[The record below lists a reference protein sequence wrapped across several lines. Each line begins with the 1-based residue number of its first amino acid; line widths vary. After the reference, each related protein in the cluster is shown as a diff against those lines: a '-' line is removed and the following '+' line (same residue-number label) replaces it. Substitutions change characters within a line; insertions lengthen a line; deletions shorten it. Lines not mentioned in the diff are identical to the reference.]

1 MEYCSD
7 FQYCQVGLTVQFGL
21 AIDLAASAS
30 PVVGLGKV
38 PNFADLLHRLAD
50 RFESK
55 SAFAKALGI
64 SPSRLSRALA
74 GDFPLNV
81 ANCLRLAL
89 LTGESPA
96 AILRAA
102 GKDDVAELLEK
113 LYPGGK
119 SLPITP
125 AQRELLF
132 QWEEVPPRARAALS
146 AIFQDLRQHRFAQE
160 ARAAE
165 IEAYEERNAL
175 RAKATRKRG

>member
-1 MEYCSD
+1 
-7 FQYCQVGLTVQFGL
+7 
-21 AIDLAASAS
+21 
-30 PVVGLGKV
+30 LGKV
-38 PNFADLLHRLAD
+38 PSFAELLHRLAD

-55 SAFAKALGI
+55 TAFAKALGI

-89 LTGESPA
+89 LTGESPMV
-96 AILRAA
+96 ILRAA

-132 QWEEVPPRARAALS
+132 QWEEVPPRARTALMLMFS
-146 AIFQDLRQHRFAQE
+146 DLREHRLAQE
-160 ARAAE
+160 SRAAQ
-165 IEAYEERNAL
+165 IEEYQQRNEQ
-175 RAKATRKRG
+175 RAATGRKKGT